1 MNITLDLSKAQLSK
15 LRNGHGIRISPAMFG
30 SGTDLIIDPMT
41 YHNMAKK
48 LDKGKGA
55 VITMGSN
62 EIEMNKMEGTG
73 LFAGMGNKSGKISRI
88 KKAKKWRDFSV
99 HTAKQ
104 GIDTAKYGF
113 DKYQEAV
120 NPLKSK
126 FKKLFGGELESES
139 EEEMEV
145 EGGKISFKGIK
156 KAYNKNVK
164 NTKLGKALRDSAGMA
179 IGDVYDKAGKE
190 LDKNKYG
197 KPISQYMKD
206 KKGSNVK
213 RLTEMTGVGLKLSG
227 DGKMK
232 TADYR
237 GVRPAVMPRGWNRK
251 NKGSISELFEG
262 NGMKLSGG
270 RCCGCGMM
278 NDKFLFQN
286 QAL

>member
-1 MNITLDLSKAQLSK
+1 
-15 LRNGHGIRISPAMFG
+15 MFG

-55 VITMGSN
+55 VKTMGSN
-62 EIEMNKMEGTG
+62 EIEMNKISGTG
-73 LFAGMGNKSGKISRI
+73 LFAGAGNKSGKISRI

-99 HTAKQ
+99 DTAKQ

-164 NTKLGKALRDSAGMA
+164 NTKLGKALREGAEKGIDNLYDKGVVK
-179 IGDVYDKAGKE
+179 IGDTKHLGKVAD
-190 LDKNKYG
+190 LL
-197 KPISQYMKD
+197 
-206 KKGSNVK
+206 KKGKTKNVS
-213 RLTEMTGVGLKLSG
+213 KLSQMSG
-227 DGKMK
+227 LGLRLQQGQGLRM
-232 TADYR
+232 
-237 GVRPAVMPRGWNRK
+237 
-251 NKGSISELFEG
+251 
-262 NGMKLSGG
+262 SGG
-270 RCCGCGMM
+270 TCEMCGGSM